1 MTVEYKTT
9 RISAVKTTTAIIGVF
24 EDETPEFLDKNALIA
39 FKNLKTLGDFKAKSK
54 THVFLYLEKSDF
66 KRILLI
72 GLGDKKSFD
81 FLKLKEI
88 VGKIPTFLKNIQNK
102 NAAVF
107 LESFLNK
114 KMAQEEV
121 LKNFILFLDDAFYS
135 FEYFKKEEN
144 KTNISEIF
152 FALTVENKEIKN
164 ILNEAK
170 AISAGVHLAKDLG
183 NFPANI
189 CTPEFLT
196 KEAEKIAEN
205 KNVTLNIYDQKYL
218 KKEGLNAL
226 LSVAK
231 GSNLPP
237 FLIHLEYGKKYNNP
251 IVLIGKGVCF
261 DSGGIS
267 LKPAAG
273 MDEMKFDMCGAA
285 SVLGVFLAVTL
296 LQLPVHLHVL
306 VPAVENMPSGTA
318 THPGDVVKSLSGQT
332 IEIINTDAEGRLILC
347 DALTFAE
354 RFKPAVVIDV
364 ATLTGACIIAL
375 GNVASGLL
383 TNHQKLADSL
393 IAAGEKTQDRFWQ
406 LPLFDD
412 YQKLL
417 DSPIA
422 DMSNSGGREAGTISA
437 ACFLSRFAKKFHWAH
452 LDIAGTAW
460 ISGKNKTATGRPVAA
475 LFQFIKDSMK

>member
-1 MTVEYKTT
+1 MEYKTA
-9 RISAVKTTTAIIGVF
+9 RIGAVKSPLAIIGVF
-24 EDETPEFLDKNALIA
+24 EGFEDKMPEFLDKNALAA
-39 FKNLKTLGDFKAKSK
+39 FKNFKTLGDFKGKSK
-54 THVFLYLEKSDF
+54 THVFLYPEKSVF
-66 KRILLI
+66 QRILLI

-88 VGKIPTFLKNIQNK
+88 ISKIPSLLKNIQSK
-102 NAAVF
+102 NAALFV
-107 LESFLNK
+107 ESFLNK
-114 KMAQEEV
+114 KMAVEDT
-121 LKNFILFLDDAFYS
+121 LKNLLLCLDDAFYS
-135 FEYFKKEEN
+135 FEYFKKAEN
-144 KTNISEIF
+144 KTTISEIF
-152 FALTVENKEIKN
+152 FALTAENKEIKN

-170 AISAGVHLAKDLG
+170 AIAAGIHLAKDLG

-205 KNVTLNIYDQKYL
+205 KNVALNIYDQKFL

-231 GSNLPP
+231 GSSLPP
-237 FLIHLEYGKKYNNP
+237 FLIHLEYGKKYGEP

-273 MDEMKFDMCGAA
+273 MDEMKFDMAGAA
-285 SVLGVFLAVTL
+285 SVLGVFLAVAL

-332 IEIINTDAEGRLILC
+332 IEIVNTDAEGRLILC
-347 DALTFAE
+347 DALSFAE
-354 RFKPAVVIDV
+354 RFKPAAVIDV

-375 GNVASGLL
+375 GNVTSGLL
-383 TNHQKLADSL
+383 SNHQKLADSL
-393 IAAGEKTQDRFWQ
+393 ISAGEKTQDRMWQ

-422 DMSNSGGREAGTISA
+422 DMMNSGGREAGTISA
-437 ACFLSRFAKKFHWAH
+437 ACFLSRFAKNFHWAH

-460 ISGKNKTATGRPVAA
+460 VSGKNKTATGRPVAA
-475 LFQFIKDSMK
+475 LFQFIKDFI